1 MKAGVWYVLGFT
13 VMFVYFYVYAVNYI
27 RGVRADEI
35 PDPIKSVQDFHERVA
50 KQLGNKGP
58 NRQRS
63 KDPNHQLPIPAQ
75 RQQQAQRRSD
85 GLDPRTIQ
93 KPVHP
98 RLSWDY
104 HNYTSTTTFLR
115 HVSTIYSNLTAL
127 YSIGQSVQGREIWV
141 MVVSRSPYEHMIG
154 KPNIKYVANMHGN
167 EAVGRELMLHLILHL
182 VQNYD
187 TDYYIR
193 WLLDNTRI
201 HIMPSMNPDGFEVA
215 QEGTCQGG
223 QGRYNARGFDLNRNF
238 PDYFKQNNKRSQPET
253 EAVKEWISK
262 IQFVLS
268 GNIHGGALVSSYPF
282 DNTPNSIFSSVLSSP
297 SLTPDDDVFKHLA
310 ATYSLNHA
318 RMYLGEPCKV
328 GAPQFRNGTTNGAAW
343 YPLTGG
349 MQDYNYIWHGCM
361 EVTLELSC
369 CKFPPATELSQFW
382 DDNRNSLL
390 QFLGEAHRGVK
401 GFVKDQGAIPIE
413 GASMKVKGRDV
424 GFQTTKEGE
433 FWRILLPGIYSMEV
447 FAEGYQPR
455 EVQFAIVEQNPTLLN
470 ITLFPE
476 NNNADRLAQTFKNG
490 ANGLGNQDGFGSDD
504 SELEDKLDQLL
515 GEYDELKEDDEEPEY
530 DDTIFGIIPNPLAK
544 VHRDVTKTID
554 SFFENIPLIG

>member
-1 MKAGVWYVLGFT
+1 MKTGAWYVAGF
-13 VMFVYFYVYAVNYI
+13 VIAFVYFYVYAVNYI

-35 PDPIKSVQDFHERVA
+35 ELDPVTNIQDFHQRLRRQSGFPNLRPA
-50 KQLGNKGP
+50 HHAPHHQIPLPAAQQKSLRRNDNNNQYNNQRQSF
-58 NRQRS
+58 NRQ
-63 KDPNHQLPIPAQ
+63 PI
-75 RQQQAQRRSD
+75 
-85 GLDPRTIQ
+85 
-93 KPVHP
+93 HP

-104 HNYTSTTTFLR
+104 HNYTSMTTFLR
-115 HVSTIYSNLTAL
+115 HVSTIYANLTAL
-127 YSIGQSVQGREIWV
+127 YSIGQSVQGRELWV
-141 MVVSRSPYEHMIG
+141 MVVSSSPYEHMIG
-154 KPNIKYVANMHGN
+154 KPNVKYVANMHGN
-167 EAVGRELMLHLILHL
+167 EAVGRELMLHTILHL
-182 VQNYD
+182 VQNYN

-310 ATYSLNHA
+310 STYSLNHA

-328 GAPQFRNGTTNGAAW
+328 GAPTFRNGTTNGAAW

-369 CKFPPATELSQFW
+369 CKFPPATELPQFW
-382 DDNRNSLL
+382 DDNRNAIL

-401 GFVKDQGAIPIE
+401 GFVKDERATPIE

-433 FWRILLPGIYSMEV
+433 FWRILLPGIYTMEV

-470 ITLFPE
+470 ITLFAEDLQRIELP
-476 NNNADRLAQTFKNG
+476 NNDLTLEDTFEVG
-490 ANGLGNQDGFGSDD
+490 DD
-504 SELEDKLDQLL
+504 YLEDKLDE
-515 GEYDELKEDDEEPEY
+515 GIEDEDEETEEDDK
-530 DDTIFGIIPNPLAK
+530 IFGFIPNPLTPVFK
-544 VHRDVTKTID
+544 LQKDIQSNVD
-554 SFFENIPLIG
+554 SLLSKIPIIG

>member
-1 MKAGVWYVLGFT
+1 MEHLDRIVRE
-13 VMFVYFYVYAVNYI
+13 AVEDVDI
-27 RGVRADEI
+27 
-35 PDPIKSVQDFHERVA
+35 ERSA
-50 KQLGNKGP
+50 
-58 NRQRS
+58 RQEVEQ
-63 KDPNHQLPIPAQ
+63 PLF
-75 RQQQAQRRSD
+75 
-85 GLDPRTIQ
+85 
-93 KPVHP
+93 P
-98 RLSWDY
+98 RLSMQY
-104 HNYTSTTTFLR
+104 HNYTSMTTFLR
-115 HVSTIYSNLTAL
+115 HVSTIYANLTAL
-127 YSIGQSVQGREIWV
+127 YSIGQSVQGRELWV
-141 MVVSRSPYEHMIG
+141 MVVSSSPYEHMIG
-154 KPNIKYVANMHGN
+154 KPNVKYVANMHGN
-167 EAVGRELMLHLILHL
+167 EAVGRELMLHLILYL

-187 TDYYIR
+187 SDYYIR

-215 QEGTCQGG
+215 SEGTCQGG

-310 ATYSLNHA
+310 STYSLNHA

-328 GAPQFRNGTTNGAAW
+328 GAPTFRNGTTNGAAW

-349 MQDYNYIWHGCM
+349 M
-361 EVTLELSC
+361 
-369 CKFPPATELSQFW
+369 
-382 DDNRNSLL
+382 
-390 QFLGEAHRGVK
+390 K
-401 GFVKDQGAIPIE
+401 GFVKDERATPIE

-433 FWRILLPGIYSMEV
+433 FWRILLPGIYTMEV

-470 ITLFPE
+470 ITLFGDYQ
-476 NNNADRLAQTFKNG
+476 DRRKLISLGDTLGDDGTFNIDED
-490 ANGLGNQDGFGSDD
+490 NDL
-504 SELEDKLDQLL
+504 ELEDKISDLSLD
-515 GEYDELKEDDEEPEY
+515 ESEDEEEE
-530 DDTIFGIIPNPLAK
+530 TGLFGFTNPF
-544 VHRDVTKTID
+544 TKLKKNVD
-554 SFFENIPLIG
+554 SFISNLPLIGK